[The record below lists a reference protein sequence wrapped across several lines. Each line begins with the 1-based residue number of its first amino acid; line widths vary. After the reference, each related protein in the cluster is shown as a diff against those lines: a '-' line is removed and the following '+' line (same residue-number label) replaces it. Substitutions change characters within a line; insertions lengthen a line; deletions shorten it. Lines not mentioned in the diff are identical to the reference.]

1 MHLST
6 TEDEMKR
13 FVFVIEVDPVSLRT
27 EKQMVFAKDFRA
39 ACERIDSILFAWNV
53 NPNNIKEIQEYA

>member
-1 MHLST
+1 
-6 TEDEMKR
+6 MKR

-39 ACERIDSILFAWNV
+39 ACERVDSILFAWNV
-53 NPNNIKEIQEYA
+53 NPSNIKEIQEYA